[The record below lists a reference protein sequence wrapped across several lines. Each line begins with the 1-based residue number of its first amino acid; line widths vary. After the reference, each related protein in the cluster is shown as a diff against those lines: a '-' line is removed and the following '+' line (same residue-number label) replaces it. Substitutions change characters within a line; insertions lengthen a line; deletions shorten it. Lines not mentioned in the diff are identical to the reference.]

1 MPEEPHIDL
10 DNLKSTHRHEEDLRA
25 QSLALIEANPEWKQ
39 RLILI
44 EKAMAVLFAYT
55 HDYTNQSD
63 DELTLQ
69 FLGIRLFNTGA
80 SALKLGLSG
89 YCQQGFSLL
98 RDVIEVGFLLDY
110 FGSWPK
116 KISEW
121 KTSSD
126 ADRMNKFGPKHI
138 RAALDKRDGNSER
151 KRAKAYATLSQYG
164 SHATY
169 KGFRMNVK
177 ENNFGELGP
186 FISEKH
192 LRAFLEETALR
203 LGPASVLYGTLFPGA
218 PENIVRFREAVT
230 ADLVTA
236 LKKPSTK
243 EVPDGAPKRK

>member
-1 MPEEPHIDL
+1 MLADL
-10 DNLKSTHRHEEDLRA
+10 DNLKSTHKHEEDLRT
-25 QSLALIEANPEWKQ
+25 QSLAMIEANLEWKQ

-44 EKAMAVLFAYT
+44 EKALALLFAYT

-98 RDVIEVGFLLDY
+98 RDIIEVGFLLDY

-121 KTSSD
+121 KISND

-138 RAALDKRDGNSER
+138 RAALDKRDGN
-151 KRAKAYATLSQYG
+151 KQYG

-186 FISEKH
+186 FISEAH
-192 LRAFLEETALR
+192 LRAFLEESVLR
-203 LGPASVLYGTLFPGA
+203 LGPASVLYGTLFPAA
-218 PENIVRFREAVT
+218 PHNILRFREAV
-230 ADLVTA
+230 AAELVTA
-236 LKKPSTK
+236 LKKS
-243 EVPDGAPKRK
+243 G

>member
-1 MPEEPHIDL
+1 MPNESYFDL
-10 DNLKSTHRHEEDLRA
+10 DNLKSTHKHEEDLRG
-25 QSLALIEANPEWKQ
+25 QSLTLIEANPEWKQ

-44 EKAMAVLFAYT
+44 EKSLALLFAYT

-89 YCQQGFSLL
+89 YCQQGISLL

-110 FGSWPK
+110 FGSWPE

-126 ADRMNKFGPKHI
+126 ADRMTKFGPKHI
-138 RAALDKRDGNSER
+138 RAALDVRDGNKER
-151 KRAKAYATLSQYG
+151 QRAKAYGILSKYG

-169 KGFRMNVK
+169 KGFQMNVK

-186 FISEKH
+186 FISSTH

-203 LGPASVLYGTLFPGA
+203 LGPASVLYGTLFPA
-218 PENIVRFREAVT
+218 AQENFVRFREAVV
-230 ADLVTA
+230 AELIAA
-236 LKKPSTK
+236 LKKPTP
-243 EVPDGAPKRK
+243 VP

>member
-1 MPEEPHIDL
+1 VSEEAYIDL
-10 DNLKSTHRHEEDLRA
+10 DNLKSTHRHEEDLRS

-39 RLILI
+39 RLIFV
-44 EKAMAVLFAYT
+44 EKALALIFAYT
-55 HDYTNQSD
+55 HDYKNQSD

-110 FGSWPK
+110 FRSWPE

-121 KTSSD
+121 KVSSD
-126 ADRMNKFGPKHI
+126 ADRINKFGPKHI
-138 RAALDKRDGNSER
+138 RAALDMRDGNKER
-151 KRAKAYATLSQYG
+151 KRAKAYGTLSKYG

-186 FISEKH
+186 FISETH
-192 LRAFLEETALR
+192 LRAFLEESALR
-203 LGPASVLYGTLFPGA
+203 LGPTSVLYGTLFPSA
-218 PENIVRFREAVT
+218 PENIARFRDAVAT
-230 ADLVTA
+230 ELVTA
-236 LKKPSTK
+236 LKKSDTTK
-243 EVPDGAPKRK
+243 SA